1 MRKFIRKFIPVLA
14 LLVTACGGES
24 FSAFGTPEEADG
36 GTQDA
41 VAEIDSGAGGS
52 GGATVA
58 ASGGST
64 AQETDSGASTGGVST
79 GGATGATGGA
89 TSTGGTTATG
99 GVTNTGG
106 ATATGGTTSCA
117 LVTHSNG
124 IGQTWQDCVALY
136 TYDKDQ
142 ATKACEASGA
152 AICSPSQ
159 NCGPLEITGYTA
171 NFGQVVGRWGYS
183 SSFSGLVNACYANI
197 PTHWT

>member
-106 ATATGGTTSCA
+106 ATAAGGTTSCT

-124 IGQTWQDCVALY
+124 IGQTWQDCVALG
-136 TYDKDQ
+136 TFNESQ
-142 ATKACEASGA
+142 AMKACVAYTGNAQQCYVSTG
-152 AICSPSQ
+152 
-159 NCGPLEITGYTA
+159 CGVPLG
-171 NFGQVVGRWGYS
+171 VVRTDS
-183 SSFSGLVNACYANI
+183 YAWEYAGSLAGNVSDKGCV
-197 PTHWT
+197 PDHAWN